1 MLQFTCAQ
9 CSKSFNR
16 YLPWTKRVIRHYFC
30 NLECR
35 RRFELADRVRLFWS
49 KVNKTDGCWLWTGG
63 RYRPSGYGRVSIGVH
78 DGHHKYQSTHRF
90 SYELHFGPVPSS
102 KMVCHHCDV
111 KTCVRPDHLYVG
123 DAFTNMRDASNR
135 GLLPKGRQSPAHTAN
150 LTKLSEADIPT
161 IRAALAAGVSQR
173 QIAADYGVHQSV
185 ISRIGSR
192 KRWGWLD

>member
-49 KVNKTDGCWLWTGG
+49 KVNKTDGCWLWLGS
-63 RYRPSGYGRVSIGVH
+63 RYRFGYGRISIGIGS
-78 DGHHKYQSTHRF
+78 DGRHKHQSTHRF

-102 KMVCHHCDV
+102 K
-111 KTCVRPDHLYVG
+111 
-123 DAFTNMRDASNR
+123 
-135 GLLPKGRQSPAHTAN
+135 